1 MCLHIKKQES
11 TRGEEFRQEKAV
23 SGFQFCSSSLLFFL
37 VGLNFESNDELLLS
51 MCFELIWNSF
61 ISSYRE
67 FGMLIS
73 CIYVGLSSGMRNL
86 NF

>member
-1 MCLHIKKQES
+1 MFGKQES
-11 TRGEEFRQEKAV
+11 TRREEIRQEKAV
-23 SGFQFCSSSLLFFL
+23 SGFHFRSSSLLFFL

-61 ISSYRE
+61 TSSYRE

-73 CIYVGLSSGMRNL
+73 CILVGLSFGMRYL
-86 NF
+86 KF